1 MSMVRRVAIASLSF
15 LVPAVA
21 MASSED
27 SCAHATYEDP
37 RLHPTNEPMA
47 RDGWIAIESESGY
60 YTHDVTN
67 VRVRDEAGLEVAATE
82 VFDET
87 THRVYAIFAPVELL
101 PAGDHELVFTYAPE
115 CFAPLEV
122 VLPLHVDDRL
132 AEPIDTQPEIGEIEA
147 TLFDG
152 AALNLEIEIPS
163 QSGPGWI
170 LVENDFSPEAYWWV
184 DALVPPGEH
193 ERVIFHR
200 QVEGE
205 DPTEICV
212 RATFYDLA
220 GATGPTA
227 ERCTT
232 EIEHRSSAQDPSA
245 QGCRIGGASSPTWAL
260 GLLLGLAV
268 YRRRRR

>member
-1 MSMVRRVAIASLSF
+1 MNLLPRVAITSVAF

-21 MASSED
+21 MAASED

-47 RDGWIAIESESGY
+47 RDGWIAIESESGALAHAI
-60 YTHDVTN
+60 TDVH
-67 VRVRDEAGLEVAATE
+67 VRDEAGLEIATTA
-82 VFDET
+82 VFDDT
-87 THRVYAIFAPVELL
+87 TRVDYAIFAPKKPLE
-101 PAGDHELVFTYAPE
+101 AGDHELVFTYAPD

-122 VLPLHVDDRL
+122 VLPLHVDERL

-152 AALNLEIEIPS
+152 IALNLEIEIPS
-163 QSGPGWI
+163 QSAPGWI
-170 LVENDFSPEAYWWV
+170 LVDADFPPGDHWWV
-184 DALVPPGEH
+184 DALIPPGEH
-193 ERVIFHR
+193 ERVVFHR
-200 QVEGE
+200 EVEGE
-205 DPTEICV
+205 APAEVCV

-220 GATGPTA
+220 GASGPTA

-232 EIEHRSSAQDPSA
+232 EIKHVSSA

-260 GLLLGLAV
+260 GLLLGLAL
-268 YRRRRR
+268 YRRRNR